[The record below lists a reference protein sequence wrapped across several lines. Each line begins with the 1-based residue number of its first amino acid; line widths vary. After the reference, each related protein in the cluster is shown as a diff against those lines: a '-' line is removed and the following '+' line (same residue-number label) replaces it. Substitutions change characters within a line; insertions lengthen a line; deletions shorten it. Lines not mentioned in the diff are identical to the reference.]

1 MDEHDR
7 KNLEFLLNA
16 GPDVLA
22 DWYSQMSEDDHQYA
36 MESLEVAQYE
46 LIDMFV
52 QTRADCADANILLK
66 NIFQ

>member
-16 GPDVLA
+16 EPGVLL
-22 DWYSQMSEDDHQYA
+22 DWYEKMDVDDHMYA
-36 MESLEVAQYE
+36 MALLEVARLE
-46 LIDMFV
+46 LLDQIV
-52 QTRADCADANILLK
+52 ITRDYCVDAQRLLK

>member
-16 GPDVLA
+16 EPDVLA

-36 MESLEVAQYE
+36 MELLEVARYE
-46 LIDMFV
+46 LIDMVV
-52 QTRADCADANILLK
+52 QTRADCADANRLLK